1 MEIPCT
7 TMQSTYHLAALNG
20 LARASADGIYDNAV
34 LTVRKNDIDL
44 YLPVIAQV
52 HLELLGAAV
61 HCNLGRATNSVL
73 DILSLRIHDA
83 LARVCA
89 MPPGYAF
96 HYTCSSGR
104 WRGAGV
110 SVQHPE

>member
-7 TMQSTYHLAALNG
+7 TMQSTCHLAALNE
-20 LARASADGIYDNAV
+20 LARASDEGLYDNAV
-34 LTVRKNDIDL
+34 LTVRKHDIDL
-44 YLPVIAQV
+44 YLPVITQA

-89 MPPGYAF
+89 MPSCYAF
-96 HYTCSSGR
+96 HYKCISGR

-110 SVQHPE
+110 AVEHPE